1 MAATDDCKFS
11 YEPLNTDDF
20 PIRVLQVQPGEPSEP
35 LSCKLINFA
44 DATKRSWTCLSYT
57 WGTEPPKEEILINGV
72 SFPVRSNVYNFLR
85 QAQHQGPRNL
95 WIDSICINQSDIQE
109 RNAQVDFMS
118 EIFGEAELVIVWLGQ
133 TSPALERAFKLLG
146 SSFDADTVTI
156 RAAAGQP
163 VFAKFAPDE
172 CSSLF
177 EACGAA
183 IWTRRWVKQEIM
195 LPESVILSCGKA
207 SVRISV
213 FFAAMDAL
221 IDYETFHDHTIPTSE
236 PSIEGCEVQ
245 SETCFFH
252 ANNYNQ
258 RLHQCANVLAFYS
271 ATRSRH
277 KQISLPVLLSMFE
290 DSDCT
295 DFRDHVY
302 AFRGVMEQGM
312 ALRVDYNMSS
322 IGIFLMTLDFIAR
335 TTHPRLRGVNAAE
348 RDLLVDLH
356 RGFKLTD
363 KDLEDIFEICQ
374 TSLLVQVGT
383 GFEMLRK
390 DVSVWKFMSSITDR
404 DEFLASP
411 WRNKELC
418 KDCGKVL
425 LGDPELDEHHT
436 VLNQLRADPEREVWI
451 YGLRTRGG
459 PSLEGLRAVYE
470 PRWLYGCS
478 EDTMQLIKS
487 GTFKGHHSLAL
498 LFDAY
503 GKEQELK
510 EWLDE
515 VRDHF
520 VVMVTDT
527 DDAAYQMHVFIVP
540 GCDSKECLLAKDPG
554 PA

>member
-1 MAATDDCKFS
+1 MAATGDFKFS
-11 YEPLNTDDF
+11 YEPLNNQDF
-20 PIRVLQVQPGEPSEP
+20 PIRVLQVQPGDNSEP
-35 LSCKLINFA
+35 LSCKLINYC
-44 DATKRSWTCLSYT
+44 DASEKGWTCLSYT
-57 WGTEPPKEEILINGV
+57 WGTELPKEEILINGV
-72 SFPVRSNVYNFLR
+72 PFPVRSNVYSFLR
-85 QAQHQGPRNL
+85 QAQRQGPRNL
-95 WIDSICINQSDIQE
+95 WIDSICINQSDIPE
-109 RNAQVDFMS
+109 RNSQVGLMS
-118 EIFGEAELVIVWLGQ
+118 EIFGEAELVTVWLGQ
-133 TSPALERAFKLLG
+133 TSPALERAFRMLDSG
-146 SSFDADTVTI
+146 FDADTVTI

-163 VFAKFAPDE
+163 VFAKFSPDE

-195 LPESVILSCGKA
+195 LPESVILSCGEA
-207 SVRISV
+207 SVSISV
-213 FFAAMDAL
+213 FFAVMDAL
-221 IDYETFHDHTIPTSE
+221 IDYETFHDHTMHASE
-236 PSIEGCEVQ
+236 SSIEGCVEQ

-252 ANNYNQ
+252 ATNYNQ
-258 RLHQCANVLAFYS
+258 RLRQCANVLAFYS
-271 ATRSRH
+271 ATRSKQR
-277 KQISLPVLLSMFE
+277 QISLPVLLSMFQ

-312 ALRVDYNMSS
+312 ALRVDYDMRN
-322 IGIFLMTLDFIAR
+322 IGMFLMTLDFIAQ

-363 KDLEDIFEICQ
+363 KDMEDIFEICQ
-374 TSLLVQVGT
+374 TSLLVQIGT
-383 GFEMLRK
+383 SFEMLRK
-390 DVSVWKFMSSITDR
+390 DISVSKFMSSITDR
-404 DEFLASP
+404 DELMALP
-411 WRNKELC
+411 WRNKDLC
-418 KDCGKVL
+418 KDCCKV

-436 VLNQLRADPEREVWI
+436 VLNQLRADPARDVWI
-451 YGLRTRGG
+451 YGLRTRCG

-470 PRWLYGCS
+470 PRWLYECS
-478 EDTMQLIKS
+478 EDTLQLIDS
-487 GTFKGHHSLAL
+487 GTFKKHHCLAL

-515 VRDHF
+515 VKDHF

-527 DDAAYQMHVFIVP
+527 DDAAYQMHVFIRP

>member
-1 MAATDDCKFS
+1 
-11 YEPLNTDDF
+11 
-20 PIRVLQVQPGEPSEP
+20 
-35 LSCKLINFA
+35 
-44 DATKRSWTCLSYT
+44 
-57 WGTEPPKEEILINGV
+57 
-72 SFPVRSNVYNFLR
+72 
-85 QAQHQGPRNL
+85 
-95 WIDSICINQSDIQE
+95 
-109 RNAQVDFMS
+109 
-118 EIFGEAELVIVWLGQ
+118 
-133 TSPALERAFKLLG
+133 
-146 SSFDADTVTI
+146 
-156 RAAAGQP
+156 
-163 VFAKFAPDE
+163 
-172 CSSLF
+172 
-177 EACGAA
+177 
-183 IWTRRWVKQEIM
+183 
-195 LPESVILSCGKA
+195 
-207 SVRISV
+207 
-213 FFAAMDAL
+213 
-221 IDYETFHDHTIPTSE
+221 
-236 PSIEGCEVQ
+236 
-245 SETCFFH
+245 
-252 ANNYNQ
+252 
-258 RLHQCANVLAFYS
+258 
-271 ATRSRH
+271 
-277 KQISLPVLLSMFE
+277 MFQ

-312 ALRVDYNMSS
+312 ALRVDYDMRN
-322 IGIFLMTLDFIAR
+322 IGMFLMTLDFIAR
-335 TTHPRLRGVNAAE
+335 TTHPRLRGVNGAE

-390 DVSVWKFMSSITDR
+390 DISVFKFMSSITDR
-404 DEFLASP
+404 DEFLATP

-418 KDCGKVL
+418 KDCGKFL
-425 LGDPELDEHHT
+425 LGDPEMDEHHT
-436 VLNQLRADPEREVWI
+436 VLNQLRADPERDVWI
-451 YGLRTRGG
+451 YGLRTLGG

-487 GTFKGHHSLAL
+487 GTFKEHHSLAL

-527 DDAAYQMHVFIVP
+527 DDAAHQMHVFIVP